1 MGCGGYIGAGSGSAV
16 LHGYLETP
24 TGSSSRTARSQHRR
38 GIPSDRNGSKFGYDS
53 CVLRVLC
60 NLIGFVWKS
69 LRARTQA
76 CHKRATS
83 FLGSGSPVPS
93 PQHQEHSHQQR
104 KRRRRGTTGAAT
116 SAESCGCLKW
126 WSTSVVTCLPAVC
139 AGVMAVMCYLNSLD
153 GEFVHDDMVAVVGN
167 PDVTGEHRPRTQDS
181 SLWMNDF
188 WGRPM
193 ADIESHKS
201 YRPLTVLSFR
211 ANFVCG
217 GRQVRGYHAVNVAL
231 HCACSA
237 LVAIVAR
244 SVLKMTSLPAWLAAA
259 LFATH
264 PVHTEAVSSIV
275 GRAEVLCCFFFLL
288 SLLCYHRICV
298 SCATTGE
305 SAAGW
310 LAACGLL
317 AACSLLAKEQ
327 GITVLPLCVA
337 LRVRTM
343 FPPSTR
349 FGEQCC
355 RDHSRGE
362 RRFPC
367 RHCILDTARKA
378 ARDRDVLT
386 LMGVLALLLS
396 FRLGML
402 QGSLPQFSAADN
414 PASFSPKFSTRLL
427 TYSYICA
434 FNAWLMLCPR
444 TLSYDWQMGS
454 IPLVHTPLDPRSMA
468 VVILVAT
475 LAALGWQALST
486 PSHNS
491 IRHESC
497 ACNDGLGHHCGPFV
511 PLLLTTLPFLPA
523 SNLFVPVGF
532 VIAER
537 VLYIPSIGVCLI
549 VAQGFS
555 RIQAK
560 SNLSRWGSLAVCS
573 AMVLLFAAR
582 TWDRNRVW
590 VSREALFES
599 GIRDLPGNAKMHYNY
614 GNLQK
619 DLGNTELAIKHYRL
633 AIELCPEHASAHNN
647 LGTVLTSTEEAE
659 RHFRLAL
666 SINPNHPGAH
676 FNLANV
682 YSKQGQKELAR
693 ILLERAVELE
703 PEFSEAYSSLAA
715 LAAGLGHI
723 TEAERLHRLAL
734 RSDAANAD
742 ARNNYGTFLQTQG
755 RIQEAVDQYQR
766 ALELHPNHTVALL
779 NAARSLR
786 TMNLDRQAE
795 CLYKKALAV
804 EPDPQVMDNLA
815 GFYIN
820 AGRLDDARVLYDEA
834 LKLFPDHV
842 DCKVHQAQLLMR
854 LRNFSGAEYIL
865 LEVID
870 RNNSHKEAL
879 HTAALLYNLT
889 NRTAE
894 AIEHILKALKLCA
907 IDDRSCAKIHAD
919 HGDILKDIDDLNS
932 SAESYMMAIRLDPDL
947 AHAHL
952 NLAVIRHLEGDYWGA
967 FHHYQ
972 AALSLDP
979 KNELIVDNMA
989 KLRRR
994 LARRQPSHRGVA
1006 LLSSRRNTS
1015 PPASVGVDGAI
1026 HVY

>member
-1 MGCGGYIGAGSGSAV
+1 MFV
-16 LHGYLETP
+16 KV
-24 TGSSSRTARSQHRR
+24 SS
-38 GIPSDRNGSKFGYDS
+38 
-53 CVLRVLC
+53 V
-60 NLIGFVWKS
+60 GFFI
-69 LRARTQA
+69 RFRM
-76 CHKRATS
+76 CD
-83 FLGSGSPVPS
+83 
-93 PQHQEHSHQQR
+93 
-104 KRRRRGTTGAAT
+104 AA
-116 SAESCGCLKW
+116 SAEFI
-126 WSTSVVTCLPAVC
+126 
-139 AGVMAVMCYLNSLD
+139 D
-153 GEFVHDDMVAVVGN
+153 
-167 PDVTGEHRPRTQDS
+167 
-181 SLWMNDF
+181 NDILMF
-188 WGRPM
+188 M
-193 ADIESHKS
+193 
-201 YRPLTVLSFR
+201 SF
-211 ANFVCG
+211 
-217 GRQVRGYHAVNVAL
+217 HA
-231 HCACSA
+231 
-237 LVAIVAR
+237 R
-244 SVLKMTSLPAWLAAA
+244 
-259 LFATH
+259 
-264 PVHTEAVSSIV
+264 
-275 GRAEVLCCFFFLL
+275 
-288 SLLCYHRICV
+288 
-298 SCATTGE
+298 
-305 SAAGW
+305 
-310 LAACGLL
+310 
-317 AACSLLAKEQ
+317 
-327 GITVLPLCVA
+327 
-337 LRVRTM
+337 
-343 FPPSTR
+343 
-349 FGEQCC
+349 
-355 RDHSRGE
+355 
-362 RRFPC
+362 
-367 RHCILDTARKA
+367 
-378 ARDRDVLT
+378 
-386 LMGVLALLLS
+386 
-396 FRLGML
+396 
-402 QGSLPQFSAADN
+402 
-414 PASFSPKFSTRLL
+414 
-427 TYSYICA
+427 
-434 FNAWLMLCPR
+434 
-444 TLSYDWQMGS
+444 
-454 IPLVHTPLDPRSMA
+454 
-468 VVILVAT
+468 
-475 LAALGWQALST
+475 
-486 PSHNS
+486 
-491 IRHESC
+491 
-497 ACNDGLGHHCGPFV
+497 
-511 PLLLTTLPFLPA
+511 
-523 SNLFVPVGF
+523 
-532 VIAER
+532 
-537 VLYIPSIGVCLI
+537 
-549 VAQGFS
+549 
-555 RIQAK
+555 
-560 SNLSRWGSLAVCS
+560 
-573 AMVLLFAAR
+573 
-582 TWDRNRVW
+582 
-590 VSREALFES
+590 
-599 GIRDLPGNAKMHYNY
+599 
-614 GNLQK
+614 
-619 DLGNTELAIKHYRL
+619 
-633 AIELCPEHASAHNN
+633 
-647 LGTVLTSTEEAE
+647 
-659 RHFRLAL
+659 
-666 SINPNHPGAH
+666 
-676 FNLANV
+676 
-682 YSKQGQKELAR
+682 SKQGQKELAR